1 MRENRPARAGE
12 PNSSMEDESEYDIA
26 VTSECEL
33 ERLPASLLR
42 CAIKATLA
50 RHRTPA
56 AQISLALVDDNHIA
70 QLNGIHLDHD
80 GPTDVLTFDLSD
92 RKAAEASRVDHN
104 PVPVEGEIVVSV
116 DTAAREAKRR
126 GHGIDAELALYAVHG
141 TLHLLGYD
149 DHGEADSERMHRTED
164 VILESLG
171 LGPIYGGTGR

>member
-1 MRENRPARAGE
+1 
-12 PNSSMEDESEYDIA
+12 MEDDSGYDIT

-33 ERLPASLLR
+33 ERLLAGLLR
-42 CAIKATLA
+42 SAIKATLS

-56 AQISLALVDDNHIA
+56 AQISLALVDDDHIA

-92 RKAAEASRVDHN
+92 RKAAEAARVDDN
-104 PVPVEGEIVVSV
+104 AVPVEGEIVVSV
-116 DTAAREAKRR
+116 DTAAREARRR

-149 DHGEADSERMHRTED
+149 DRTAADSDRMHRTED

-171 LGPIYGGTGR
+171 LGPIYGGAGK